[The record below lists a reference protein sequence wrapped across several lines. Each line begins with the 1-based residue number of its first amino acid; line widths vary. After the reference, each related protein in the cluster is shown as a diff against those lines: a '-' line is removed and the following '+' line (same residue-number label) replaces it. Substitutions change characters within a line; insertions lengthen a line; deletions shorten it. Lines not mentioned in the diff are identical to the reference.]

1 MKHNSYFEGRVQSL
15 ALSEAAGPA
24 TAGVIEPGSY
34 EFSTSSEERMS
45 IVAGRVRVKLPGG
58 EWREYEKGEGFVVPP
73 NVKFQMAAEVDAA
86 YVCRYR

>member
-1 MKHNSYFEGRVQSL
+1 MKHNN
-15 ALSEAAGPA
+15 
-24 TAGVIEPGSY
+24 Y

-58 EWREYEKGEGFVVPP
+58 AWREYEKGEGFEVPP
-73 NVKFQMAAEVDAA
+73 NVKFQIAAEVDAA